1 MGTPPWSLNLKQKQG
16 FQFENP
22 FTLKVGQIFTGFGVG
37 CGVGIG
43 VGNPIYLG
51 AIPALQQVMVAARGA
66 TDIFRGAGNHVNVHL
81 KKLGLKN
88 VQAGVGCGVGIG
100 HGFGVGLALKPGVVR
115 GIQTSCEELVAKI
128 MTKMKDIP
136 GLSSAQS
143 TLQGATQG
151 HDTPASMNVI
161 GSTSDVKQSTGG
173 SYERMGALS
182 EFTGNRTEKV
192 IANFLQNPLI
202 EPERNAGRGE
212 MTGNMRS
219 ENNMLQMLLK
229 HQQVIEEL
237 REENKKL
244 HEILIED
251 LKVSP
256 HRLQGHRKNKNK
268 NNAYAYET
276 PCSDCFECR
285 RRNRK
290 VPR

>member
-66 TDIFRGAGNHVNVHL
+66 TDIFHGAGNHVNVH
-81 KKLGLKN
+81 
-88 VQAGVGCGVGIG
+88 
-100 HGFGVGLALKPGVVR
+100 
-115 GIQTSCEELVAKI
+115 ELVAKI

-143 TLQGATQG
+143 TLQGATQAQG
-151 HDTPASMNVI
+151 TPPSTNVI
-161 GSTSDVKQSTGG
+161 GSTSVVKESTRG

-192 IANFLQNPLI
+192 ITNFLQNPLI

-256 HRLQGHRKNKNK
+256 HRLQGHHKNK

-276 PCSDCFECR
+276 PCSNCFECR

-290 VPR
+290 APR

>member
-143 TLQGATQG
+143 TLQGATQAQG
-151 HDTPASMNVI
+151 TPPSTNVI
-161 GSTSDVKQSTGG
+161 GSTSVVKESTRG

-256 HRLQGHRKNKNK
+256 HRLQGHHKNK

-276 PCSDCFECR
+276 PCSNCFECR

-290 VPR
+290 APR